1 MTRRRK
7 LWLLAGLVVLI
18 AGGAGAAL
26 MATRQGQPAQAA
38 DKKKDERPPLEF
50 LKSDVVRLAP
60 QRLTVEL
67 AVPGSIQAVSQ
78 TTVRSKLSA
87 EVKKVLVR
95 EGDKVAAGQVVA
107 EFDTAQLRAQI
118 AERAA
123 TLASARAQLATTERT
138 RLANAQLVQQNF
150 ISKNAFDTA
159 DSAHQAQLAI
169 VAAAQAQ
176 LEQTQIMLGD
186 SVVKAPI
193 AGVISKRYVQPGE
206 KLAFD
211 APMLGIVDLA
221 QLEIQAQVPVADVPQ
236 VRKGMETRVEIE
248 GMGGRHFAGR
258 VERINPSTEPGTR
271 TVNIYV
277 SLPNDEALLKAG
289 MFARVVLSTM
299 SETELQA
306 LPMSAVRSEGQ
317 QSYVWVIADGRLVRR
332 DVAVGRRDA
341 RAQRVEI
348 TSGLS
353 ASDVV
358 LATKFDNLRDG
369 LAAKVVGMPDQPKI
383 AERGAMPA
391 ATASAAN

>member
-1 MTRRRK
+1 MTKRRK
-7 LWLLAGLVVLI
+7 FWLLAAVAVLI
-18 AGGAGAAL
+18 VGGAGAAL

-38 DKKKDERPPLEF
+38 AKKKDDRPPLEF
-50 LKSDVVRLAP
+50 MKSDVVRLTP

-107 EFDTAQLRAQI
+107 EFDTAQLRAQL
-118 AERAA
+118 AERTA

-176 LEQTQIMLGD
+176 VEQTQIMLGD

-193 AGVISKRYVQPGE
+193 AGIISKRYVQPGE

-236 VRKGMETRVEIE
+236 IRKGMETHVEIE
-248 GMGGRHFAGR
+248 GMGTRRFAGR

-317 QSYVWVIADGRLVRR
+317 QSYVWVIAEGKLVRR
-332 DVAVGRRDA
+332 DVAVGRRDE

-358 LATKFDNLRDG
+358 LATKFDNLKDG
-369 LAAKVVGMPDQPKI
+369 LTAKVVGVPGESKV
-383 AERGAMPA
+383 AERGAAVPA
-391 ATASAAN
+391 ATAAN

>member
-1 MTRRRK
+1 MTKRRK
-7 LWLLAGLVVLI
+7 LWLLAGLAVLVV
-18 AGGAGAAL
+18 GGAGAAL
-26 MATRQGQPAQAA
+26 MVARQGQPAQAA
-38 DKKKDERPPLEF
+38 AKKKDDRPPLEF
-50 LKSDVVRLAP
+50 MKSDVVRLTP
-60 QRLTVEL
+60 QRLSVEL

-95 EGDKVAAGQVVA
+95 EGDKVAVGQMVA
-107 EFDTAQLRAQI
+107 EFDTAQLRAQL
-118 AERAA
+118 AERTAA
-123 TLASARAQLATTERT
+123 LASARAQLATTERT

-159 DSAHQAQLAI
+159 DSAHQAQLAL

-193 AGVISKRYVQPGE
+193 AGIISKRYVQPGE

-236 VRKGMETRVEIE
+236 IRMGMETRVEIE
-248 GMGGRHFAGR
+248 GMGTRRFAGR

-299 SETELQA
+299 SETELPA

-317 QSYVWVIADGRLVRR
+317 QSYVWIIADGKLVRR
-332 DVAVGRRDA
+332 DVATGRRDE

-348 TSGLS
+348 TSGLN

-369 LAAKVVGMPDQPKI
+369 LTAKVVGVADEPKV
-383 AERGAMPA
+383 AERGSAVPA
-391 ATASAAN
+391 ATVAN

>member
-1 MTRRRK
+1 MTKRRK
-7 LWLLAGLVVLI
+7 WWLLAGLAVLI
-18 AGGAGAAL
+18 VGGAGTAL
-26 MATRQGQPAQAA
+26 MATRQGQPAEAA
-38 DKKKDERPPLEF
+38 AKKKDDRPPLEF
-50 LKSDVVRLAP
+50 MKSDVVRLAP
-60 QRLTVEL
+60 QRLSVEL
-67 AVPGSIQAVSQ
+67 AVPGNIQAVSQ

-95 EGDKVAAGQVVA
+95 EGDKVTAGQVVA
-107 EFDTAQLRAQI
+107 EFDTAQLRAQL
-118 AERAA
+118 AERTAA
-123 TLASARAQLATTERT
+123 LASARAQLATTERT

-193 AGVISKRYVQPGE
+193 PGSISKRYVQPGE

-211 APMLGIVDLA
+211 APMLGIVDLS

-236 VRKGMETRVEIE
+236 IRKGMETHVEIE
-248 GMGGRHFAGR
+248 GMGARRFAGR

-277 SLPNDEALLKAG
+277 SLPNDEALKAG

-299 SETELQA
+299 SETELPA

-317 QSYVWVIADGRLVRR
+317 QSYVWIIADGKLVRR
-332 DVAVGRRDA
+332 DVATGRRDE

-358 LATKFDNLRDG
+358 LATKFDNLKDG
-369 LAAKVVGMPDQPKI
+369 LAAKVVGVPDEPKV
-383 AERGAMPA
+383 AERGGAAPA
-391 ATASAAN
+391 ATAAN